1 MRLAVRNLNAEVDK
15 RDKDI
20 KALERSMKEQ
30 ANEAQIK
37 EMDWMKLKTQ
47 LEKKVKDKDQELA
60 NIEAQLNSTDEQ
72 AYNQSILLQEIKT
85 EKNTL

>member
-1 MRLAVRNLNAEVDK
+1 
-15 RDKDI
+15 
-20 KALERSMKEQ
+20 MKEQ